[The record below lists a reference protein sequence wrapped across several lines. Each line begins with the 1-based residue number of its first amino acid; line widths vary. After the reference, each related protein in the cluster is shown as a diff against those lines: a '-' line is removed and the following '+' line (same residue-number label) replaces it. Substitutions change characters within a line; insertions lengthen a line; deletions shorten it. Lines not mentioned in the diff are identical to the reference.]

1 MDIKCVICDT
11 PLSGDIDT
19 YGDIGHEM
27 CFTCWFTLNVGQ
39 SGVCIC
45 AEKYYELKGSV
56 YNPNYSFLNWDCP
69 AHGVHM
75 NVPRVIAE
83 LPHLVDKDIGERI
96 S

>member
-1 MDIKCVICDT
+1 
-11 PLSGDIDT
+11 
-19 YGDIGHEM
+19 
-27 CFTCWFTLNVGQ
+27 
-39 SGVCIC
+39 
-45 AEKYYELKGSV
+45 V